1 MIQGVTES
9 PPFFFD
15 ANLRKPGEKWDVVFF
30 PMAIVSLA
38 EGTPN
43 TSRQMKECLP
53 KKGPFQIGSLSFQPL
68 IFKKHSLF
76 VRNDVTDE
84 FSTVSLSNF
93 EDIRKK
99 SARKN

>member
-1 MIQGVTES
+1 MGC
-9 PPFFFD
+9 
-15 ANLRKPGEKWDVVFF
+15 VFF

-38 EGTPN
+38 EATPN

-53 KKGPFQIGSLSFQPL
+53 QKGPFQIGSLSFQPL